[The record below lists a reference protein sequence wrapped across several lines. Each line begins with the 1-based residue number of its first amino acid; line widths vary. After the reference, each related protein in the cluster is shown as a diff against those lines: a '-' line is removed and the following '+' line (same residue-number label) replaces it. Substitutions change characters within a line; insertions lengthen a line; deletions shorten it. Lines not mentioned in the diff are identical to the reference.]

1 MSIEVLEVLL
11 EVVEV
16 SLEVMEGVVGVL
28 GGLTRGLAVPRTGV
42 DVRPGEGMELI
53 GLVLNT
59 TTHVSRINRR
69 SDIVQNF

>member
-1 MSIEVLEVLL
+1 MSI

-16 SLEVMEGVVGVL
+16 SLDVMEGVVGVL

-42 DVRPGEGMELI
+42 DVKPGEGMELI

-59 TTHVSRINRR
+59 TTHVSRIKRR
-69 SDIVQNF
+69 LGTIKHLESMNTK